1 MAKKITAAE
10 FFSRHNRSF
19 VKFGE
24 MFAKKITDE
33 QLISALAEKDLEK
46 LAKVFRLVFEMVE
59 ENSSSEDSDKL
70 AKLIQAY
77 SEVDTDV

>member
-59 ENSSSEDSDKL
+59 ENSSSEDTDKL